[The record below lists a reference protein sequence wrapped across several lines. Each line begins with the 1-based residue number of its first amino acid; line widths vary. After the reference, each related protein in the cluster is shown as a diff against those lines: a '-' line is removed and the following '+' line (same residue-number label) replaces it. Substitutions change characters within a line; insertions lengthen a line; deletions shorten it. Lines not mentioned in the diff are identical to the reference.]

1 MGEHKFK
8 VGDKVV
14 AKRTYEGTNKGEAY
28 TIAGY
33 ARATKIGEWVYLSEL
48 RNDITDDGS
57 FLEKNFEPVAVADSN
72 GNQPAP
78 LTIREGRY
86 YRTRDGRKVGPM
98 RPWDSSSDYQWESDG
113 YLWKDDG
120 ENYEKDSVH
129 TIVVEWTDEL
139 ATSDSDTID
148 DWYYG
153 KASKTTGFT
162 VPLDAPEFG
171 GGARF
176 KVGDRVHYK
185 DAYCEGVGVI
195 HSDNDAANGY
205 GWFVTVEE
213 KDCDH
218 ASFNDNTTRI
228 FTEDKLRLVAEATSG
243 KLESTAPTLDDLYAA
258 KCMVETGVCTIN
270 EVRKHL
276 GLGPVSRGH
285 ELARAA

>member
-162 VPLDAPEFG
+162 VPLEAPEFG
-171 GGARF
+171 GGL
-176 KVGDRVHYK
+176 KVGDRVNTT
-185 DAYCEGVGVI
+185 YCVPTDNPGTVEKIVG
-195 HSDNDAANGY
+195 DR
-205 GWFVTVEE
+205 VTVRW
-213 KDCDH
+213 
-218 ASFNDNTTRI
+218 DNHYDSIRSEFHI
-228 FTEDKLRLVAEATSG
+228 DELRLVAEATTAQERPVSIADIVRRLER
-243 KLESTAPTLDDLYAA
+243 LESA
-258 KCMVETGVCTIN
+258 MWQ
-270 EVRKHL
+270 
-276 GLGPVSRGH
+276 
-285 ELARAA
+285 RAA